1 LNISDVSDS
10 KFELIGPD
18 MDEILDAINFINENY
33 KGVKLIPMD
42 WSLLVSD
49 NYSIFVKFEPEA
61 NFISTSAK
69 NIQINGNENSIGS
82 GAQNVNIT
90 SGDGNFVTGGEHMR
104 FMNDLL
110 SENEHMGFMNDLLS
124 ENDFKCKLY
133 KTK

>member
-1 LNISDVSDS
+1 MKNKNIKRFGEFNENLNLSDVSVS

-33 KGVKLIPMD
+33 KEVKLKPMD

-49 NYSIFVKFEPEA
+49 NYSIFVKFEPE
-61 NFISTSAK
+61 
-69 NIQINGNENSIGS
+69 GDENK
-82 GAQNVNIT
+82 
-90 SGDGNFVTGGEHMR
+90 HMR
-104 FMNDLL
+104 
-110 SENEHMGFMNDLLS
+110 FMNDLLS